1 MAPRRPT
8 TAHVTE
14 LLHAGQRRQFI
25 AASTADLVR
34 QVRQAAPDLPP
45 VLVDQLAR
53 LVIAHQARLELPGL
67 VTLRHLRTL
76 TATPG
81 PAATERAAVPAAAL
95 NDTNSTGDA
104 DDAPAA
110 LQQSEPRTA
119 PLRALRAPPR
129 LVASE
134 HTMTVPTYY
143 DAGPERDEDE

>member
-8 TAHVTE
+8 TAHVAE

-53 LVIAHQARLELPGL
+53 LVVAHQARLELPGL
-67 VTLRHLRTL
+67 LTLRHISTL

-81 PAATERAAVPAAAL
+81 PAAAERAAVPAAAPVPGPGGNAEAPDL
-95 NDTNSTGDA
+95 QLRLSAEAAERPHGLTRAPRLPPRPGVRNGGDQGELPWK
-104 DDAPAA
+104 DDA
-110 LQQSEPRTA
+110 
-119 PLRALRAPPR
+119 
-129 LVASE
+129 
-134 HTMTVPTYY
+134 
-143 DAGPERDEDE
+143 